1 MKLARTLIPTA
12 FVALAFAFTAQAQ
25 QRDTAAVLE
34 AQRSAMQPLAMLDGT
49 WRGTSTYHRP
59 GGGTFVSPHTER
71 IGPFLDGT
79 VKVIEGRG
87 YKPDGSVAFNAF
99 AILSYDP
106 ATQDYNFRSYAMGQ
120 ANDFPFQATPDGF
133 TWETSRETE
142 AGTVTTRYTT
152 VIEDGTWH
160 EVGERLVPGQ
170 PPVRFIELK
179 LQRVGDTD
187 WPAAGAI
194 GPEAEAE

>member
-1 MKLARTLIPTA
+1 MKSARNVMSTCFI
-12 FVALAFAFTAQAQ
+12 ALSFAFAAQAQ
-25 QRDTAAVLE
+25 QRDTGAVFE
-34 AQRSAMQPLAMLDGT
+34 AQRAAMLPLAMLDGT
-49 WRGTSTYHRP
+49 WRGTSTYYRP

-79 VKVIEGRG
+79 VKVIEGRS

-99 AILSYDP
+99 AILSFDP
-106 ATQDYNFRSYAMGQ
+106 ATRAYNFRSYAMGH

-133 TWETSRETE
+133 TWETSRDTE

-160 EVGERLVPGQ
+160 EVGERHVPGK
-170 PPVRFIELK
+170 PPVRFLELNLK
-179 LQRVGDTD
+179 RVGDTD

-194 GPEAEAE
+194 GPEAGK